1 MGDPWSTFFTTYS
14 HMKSQLSLFL
24 LVGALFA
31 GCATAPAKLTTPS
44 GRPEVV
50 VANHSPDEVRAV
62 LIRSGIAEGANLLSE
77 SPSSIV
83 FQRPMK
89 DMMGMMLYGSR
100 YDSQPVERTRYTLV
114 KEPTGTRIFFAGE
127 IVTNPGS
134 AFERITP
141 ADNYA
146 QQQAALQRMVDDP
159 ALK

>member
-1 MGDPWSTFFTTYS
+1 MHQRITAT
-14 HMKSQLSLFL
+14 LIAL
-24 LVGALFA
+24 LILT
-31 GCATAPAKLTTPS
+31 GCATAPAKLNTPS

-50 VANHSPDEVRAV
+50 VANHSPDEVRGV
-62 LIRSGIAEGANLLSE
+62 LVRSAMTEGWSLLSE
-77 SPSSIV
+77 SPSSMV

-100 YDSQPVERTRYTLV
+100 YDSQPFERLRYTLV
-114 KEPTGTRIFFAGE
+114 KEAAGTRLYCTGE